1 MNSYAIPNI
10 VFIFIFK
17 FRNVVVVVPFQPP
30 FYCCV
35 VIVVFVV
42 VSLLSV
48 SPVSTSPVPHF
59 CLLDAISGF
68 LMVAIIII

>member
-1 MNSYAIPNI
+1 MLLLLSLFSLRFI
-10 VFIFIFK
+10 VA
-17 FRNVVVVVPFQPP
+17 
-30 FYCCV
+30 V